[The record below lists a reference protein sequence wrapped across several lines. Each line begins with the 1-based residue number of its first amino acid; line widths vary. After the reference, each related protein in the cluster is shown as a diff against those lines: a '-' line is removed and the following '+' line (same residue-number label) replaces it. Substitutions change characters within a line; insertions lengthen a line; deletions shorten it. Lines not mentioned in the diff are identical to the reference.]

1 MPAGEALIR
10 RATAID
16 GDRARTW
23 ANLGVALALQNR
35 HDEALEAFER
45 ADEIES
51 NTGDDVENF
60 VNYALHL
67 REAGRT
73 PDAIRLYE
81 KHLPSR
87 PSLAGHNDYA
97 YALLTSGRLAEGWK
111 QYEFRW
117 MRAPLL
123 QLRPGFNRPVWGGQ
137 DLTGKVILLR
147 AEQGF
152 GDIFQFVRYAPLVK
166 AMGGTV
172 LLQVRE
178 GLERLARG
186 FAGVDQVLDRSKSES
201 LPHFDFYINLPSL
214 PRVFNTTLES
224 IPADIPYLHADA
236 ADAARW
242 SPKLGDHEK
251 LRVGLAWAGSPTHSN
266 DRFRSMDLSLL
277 KPVLEVAGVRFVSL
291 QKGPAAQ
298 TAGVLPEGVDWVD
311 AGPELEDFSDTAALI
326 SELDLVL
333 CVDTAVGHLAGALG
347 KPAWVMVAQPA
358 DFRWLEGRED
368 SPWYPTLRLF
378 RQSRRDDWTDV
389 VERVKA
395 ALEEWVREGPGVMPA
410 KTSVKAVTNAP
421 LPWTSPAQLK
431 AGHRPGM
438 SAVAE
443 TRVGILQYLPDE
455 PIVGDAIGW
464 YGEYLQAQLDLLA
477 RLVRPGSTM
486 LEVGAGVGAHAVFLG
501 RLLGEGGHLFLYESR
516 PVLQRILRQ
525 NLAANGVS
533 NVTVMR
539 RTLGSRGEGEGSAD
553 NAPPTTETLDELQL
567 ERLDW
572 LKVDASVAALDVLA
586 GASETLWRLRP
597 LLFLAAA
604 RRAGAARAGGAGAGV
619 QLPLL
624 ADGDGAVR
632 SAELQSARGGHL
644 RRRQGAGA
652 AGDPRRDRRRHSA
665 RRMRRDI
672 MSRRRR
678 PKERTQ

>member
-1 MPAGEALIR
+1 MMSRTSSTLRCIFAKPA
-10 RATAID
+10 
-16 GDRARTW
+16 ARSM
-23 ANLGVALALQNR
+23 R
-35 HDEALEAFER
+35 SE
-45 ADEIES
+45 
-51 NTGDDVENF
+51 
-60 VNYALHL
+60 
-67 REAGRT
+67 
-73 PDAIRLYE
+73 LYE

-137 DLTGKVILLR
+137 DLTGRVVLLR

-166 AMGGTV
+166 AMGATV

-224 IPADIPYLHADA
+224 IPADIPYLHADP
-236 ADAARW
+236 ADVARW
-242 SPKLGDHEK
+242 SLKLGDRGK

-266 DRFRSMDLSLL
+266 DRFRSMDLGLL

-298 TAGVLPEGVDWVD
+298 TAGMLPEGVDWID
-311 AGPELEDFSDTAALI
+311 AGAELEDFSDTAAVI

-333 CVDTAVGHLAGALG
+333 CVDTAVAHLAGALG
-347 KPAWVMVAQPA
+347 KPVWVMVAQPA

-395 ALEEWVREGPGVMPA
+395 ALEERVREGPAVMPA
-410 KTSVKAVTNAP
+410 KTSVKAGDERAAAVDEPGA
-421 LPWTSPAQLK
+421 AQGGAS
-431 AGHRPGM
+431 AGDERGGGDAGRH
-438 SAVAE
+438 SAV
-443 TRVGILQYLPDE
+443 
-455 PIVGDAIGW
+455 
-464 YGEYLQAQLDLLA
+464 LA
-477 RLVRPGSTM
+477 GRADRRRCDRLVRRVS
-486 LEVGAGVGAHAVFLG
+486 
-501 RLLGEGGHLFLYESR
+501 
-516 PVLQRILRQ
+516 
-525 NLAANGVS
+525 AAATGF
-533 NVTVMR
+533 
-539 RTLGSRGEGEGSAD
+539 
-553 NAPPTTETLDELQL
+553 
-567 ERLDW
+567 
-572 LKVDASVAALDVLA
+572 A
-586 GASETLWRLRP
+586 GA
-597 LLFLAAA
+597 
-604 RRAGAARAGGAGAGV
+604 AGAARIDDAGGGRGSW
-619 QLPLL
+619 
-624 ADGDGAVR
+624 R
-632 SAELQSARGGHL
+632 ARGVPGQVAGRGWAL
-644 RRRQGAGA
+644 VPVRIAAGA
-652 AGDPRRDRRRHSA
+652 ATDIAAESGGQWREQRDGDAADAGQPGRRGRVGRQRPADDRNA
-665 RRMRRDI
+665 R
-672 MSRRRR
+672 
-678 PKERTQ
+678 